1 MDDLIASARAGDQT
15 ALVML
20 LQTRN
25 DKLYRTAYL
34 YLHNQQD
41 ALDAVQETALQ
52 VMLSIHK
59 LKQPEYFDT
68 WLIRVELNCIFK
80 MMRSRQPTL
89 TDLAVDEP
97 SVASDLHADL
107 QSDLEKL
114 PKNLQVVIV
123 MRYYNDLPLAQIAKV
138 LHLPLGTVKSRLNRG
153 LARMRQEGAV
163 RDAYRI

>member
-1 MDDLIASARAGDQT
+1 
-15 ALVML
+15 
-20 LQTRN
+20 
-25 DKLYRTAYL
+25 
-34 YLHNQQD
+34 
-41 ALDAVQETALQ
+41 
-52 VMLSIHK
+52 
-59 LKQPEYFDT
+59 
-68 WLIRVELNCIFK
+68 
-80 MMRSRQPTL
+80 
-89 TDLAVDEP
+89 VDEP